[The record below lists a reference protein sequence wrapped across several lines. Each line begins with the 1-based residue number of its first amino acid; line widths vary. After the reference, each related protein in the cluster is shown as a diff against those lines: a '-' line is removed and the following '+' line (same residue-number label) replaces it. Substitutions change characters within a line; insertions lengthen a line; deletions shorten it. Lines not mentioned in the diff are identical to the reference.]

1 MDRGSVGENRATGP
15 AAGLRILL
23 TGTYNSANKGDAAME
38 LGALQA
44 IRELAPGSEV
54 TILSP
59 FPDLDAPFYA
69 PVPVRRCNRRNLLA
83 ATLDLLRAALWRL
96 LFRRSQRTNGLL
108 SESLRLVRDS
118 DLVIDLSGDM
128 LTDEYGPHVAYSHYI
143 PLLRAVILGRP
154 YFVCAQSLGPFTWTR
169 PLARWLLRR
178 AADVTV
184 RDSISRSY
192 VASLGARNRAPEQ
205 TADLAFLLRPAGPD
219 RAQEILRN
227 ENVIDPAGKPIFGI
241 SVSQLIEE
249 KFLAARPGAGGDA
262 FVRLMQQVVGRAAR
276 EWGAQVIFV
285 AHVTGPSRVKDDRV
299 IAARIAAGIGEDIET
314 IVLSGDYRPEE
325 LKAIIATC
333 RVFCGARMHANIAA
347 LSSGVPTI
355 AISYSHK
362 TDGIMSDFGFGD
374 FVAPVATMTEATLD
388 ALMARAF
395 REREDIGLRL
405 RDRGP
410 AMAALALQN
419 CTDLARL
426 AQAREVPS

>member
-1 MDRGSVGENRATGP
+1 MVRGSVGENAAGGRATP
-15 AAGLRILL
+15 MRILL

-44 IRELAPGSEV
+44 IRELAPDSQV
-54 TILSP
+54 TVLSP

-69 PVPVRRCNRRNLLA
+69 PVPVRRCNRRNLLS
-83 ATLDLLRAALWRL
+83 ATFDLFRAAAWRL
-96 LFRRSQRTNGLL
+96 LFGRSQRPNGLL
-108 SESLRLVRDS
+108 SEPLRLVHDA

-128 LTDEYGPHVAYSHYI
+128 LTDEYGPHVAYSHYV
-143 PLLRAVILGRP
+143 PLLRALILGRP
-154 YFVCAQSLGPFTWTR
+154 YFICAQSLGPFTWTR

-184 RDSISRSY
+184 RDSISRNY
-192 VASLGARNRAPEQ
+192 VASMSVRNPAPKQ

-219 RAQEILRN
+219 RLQEILRT
-227 ENVIDPAGKPIFGI
+227 ENCVDPAGKPLLGI

-249 KFLAARPGAGGDA
+249 KFLATRREGAGDA

-276 EWGAQVIFV
+276 EWGARVIFV
-285 AHVTGPSRVKDDRV
+285 AHVTGPSRGKDDRV
-299 IAARIAAGIGEDIET
+299 IAARIAAGIGAGIEST
-314 IVLSGDYRPEE
+314 VLAGDYRPEE

-347 LSSGVPTI
+347 LSSGVPTV

-362 TDGIMSDFGFGD
+362 TDGIMSDFGVGD
-374 FVAPVATMTEATLD
+374 FVAPVATMTEAALD

-395 REREDIGLRL
+395 REREAIGRRL
-405 RDRGP
+405 RERVP
-410 AMAALALQN
+410 AMTALALQN
-419 CTDLARL
+419 CTELARL
-426 AQAREVPS
+426 ARPRTVPP